1 VWLVLCHAGDVT
13 AAWCAVALRR
23 GGLDPVRVVL
33 AEELVVGASLMHAI
47 SATNSKASIV
57 LASGEVLDSARI
69 RGVVN
74 RLQQLPE
81 NAGLPVAD
89 RPYARAE
96 HTAATVGWLATLPV
110 PVLNRPVAHSLEGR
124 WARPGEWQLAASWLG
139 LPTSGWT
146 SRPDPDALEGPR
158 VLVVGDRV
166 LWRDGDVSP
175 IAGGGS
181 EGALVQ
187 LATTMQAP
195 LCELYFTVTRAG
207 AGVYAGS
214 ILPNV
219 SRYGAA
225 AADALVDVLRGAAA

>member
-33 AEELVVGASLMHAI
+33 AEELVVGASLTHAV
-47 SATNSKASIV
+47 SGPHSRASIA
-57 LASGEVLDSARI
+57 LADGHVLDSARI

-81 NAGLPVAD
+81 DTGLPVAD

-124 WARPGEWQLAASWLG
+124 WARPGEWQLAAAWLG
-139 LPTSGWT
+139 LPTAGWT

-166 LWRDGDVSP
+166 LWRDGEVSP
-175 IAGGGS
+175 IVGGGS
-181 EGALVQ
+181 EGTLVQ
-187 LATTMQAP
+187 LAAAMQAP
-195 LCELYFTVTRAG
+195 LCEIYFAMTQEG

-219 SRYGAA
+219 DLYGAA
-225 AADALVDVLRGAAA
+225 AADALVDALRGSAE